1 MMTTPRPIPRLPLRV
16 PALALMLALTL
27 TVPAA
32 AQDPAVPG
40 GIAAGSPTLVAAPAF
55 VGQPLAFAGTLGSGA
70 AGASVAVQ
78 LRARGGAWYTVTNAV
93 ADADGAFGATWASSV
108 AGRFTARAIATG
120 RAVAASVTPPVTT
133 IATVFR
139 RATATWYDLHG
150 RTGACGVRITRATL
164 GVAHK
169 SLPCG
174 SRVDVTYAGRTI
186 SVPVIDRGPYARGVS
201 YDLTLAA
208 ADALGMT
215 AAGRARV
222 GVLPAGE
229 QTPPALMLASIFGG
243 LPAAG

>member
-1 MMTTPRPIPRLPLRV
+1 MTTPRPIPRLTFRV
-16 PALALMLALTL
+16 PALAVLLALL
-27 TVPAA
+27 LAAPAA
-32 AQDPAVPG
+32 AQDPVDPG
-40 GIAAGSPTLVAAPAF
+40 GIAAGTPTFSATPAL
-55 VGQPLAFAGTLGSGA
+55 VGQPLEFAGTLGSGA

-78 LRARGGAWYTVTNAV
+78 LRARRGAWHTVTSAV
-93 ADADGAFGATWASSV
+93 ADAGGGFRATWASSV
-108 AGRFTARAIATG
+108 AGRFAARAIVTG
-120 RAVAASVTPPVTT
+120 RAVAASAAPPVTA

-164 GVAHK
+164 GVAHR

-208 ADALGMT
+208 ADVLGMT

-229 QTPPALMLASIFGG
+229 RTPAAPMLASLFGG